1 MNNQDIALGFLILLF
16 VIVALYFLTRQSPK
30 ESRYEYAEQV
40 DGEDSSKKINLLEK
54 EIVLLEKEVDLLEKE
69 DAKLRSQMDLL
80 NLQAGIHNEQTKYL
94 TANVNRTIATA

>member
-40 DGEDSSKKINLLEK
+40 DGEDSSKIIESLIQKIKFMEQ
-54 EIVLLEKEVDLLEKE
+54 E
-69 DAKLRSQMDLL
+69 DAKLRSQINLI
-80 NLQAGIHNEQTKYL
+80 NLQSGIQNEQTKYL
-94 TANVNRTIATA
+94 TANVNGTIATA